1 MIQISLLALTFDWP
15 DVLTKVLTVSHTP
28 HSETTLNTTNG
39 WRTAALK
46 NQSGTEQGCQ
56 KERGRSAND
65 IVGHENTGQ
74 RWTGN
79 LKHFLTFVVV
89 NIQVVWCWEDGDEGG
104 ESSGLTFAVHPVAS
118 DEKERACCCHVLMRV
133 CHRLRENMRTCVLY
147 GKHTLHLVLR
157 VLGWL
162 IIGYCSVGTRT
173 RLGNWKEKWQKKKH
187 QMWGQRNQTHN
198 FITVSHNKKIKTGT
212 GLGTPCRLP
221 ISHPAS
227 SQPGSEQ
234 RFITH

>member
-1 MIQISLLALTFDWP
+1 MLHENSTWKMCFPFLLSTLTLRMNDTNKWLAPTFDWP

-39 WRTAALK
+39 WRTDALK

-74 RWTGN
+74 RWFGN

-118 DEKERACCCHVLMRV
+118 DEKERACCCYVSPFTWEHENV
-133 CHRLRENMRTCVLY
+133 C
-147 GKHTLHLVLR
+147 LVR
-157 VLGWL
+157 
-162 IIGYCSVGTRT
+162 
-173 RLGNWKEKWQKKKH
+173 
-187 QMWGQRNQTHN
+187 
-198 FITVSHNKKIKTGT
+198 KTY
-212 GLGTPCRLP
+212 
-221 ISHPAS
+221 PAS
-227 SQPGSEQ
+227 CASCARMIDNRLLLWRNSHTAG
-234 RFITH
+234 